1 MFESGSVGE
10 CIHTSTSTSTS
21 ASEHFQ
27 CLSVFDLPALD
38 LFDLNDARPK
48 NEVRASCGPAVI
60 ESNVSVAKVLV
71 RAAVQS
77 IPICERLDGTSG
89 RKWGRDPGIHRD
101 GRTCEHGGWPH
112 RAGSPAS
119 AGATNSET
127 QAHWPPDCG
136 EPSYIYPE
144 NREVA
149 PGVRLSDCLC
159 R

>member
-77 IPICERLDGTSG
+77 IPICERLMAPAVASGAGTQG
-89 RKWGRDPGIHRD
+89 FIV
-101 GRTCEHGGWPH
+101 TGGL
-112 RAGSPAS
+112 AS
-119 AGATNSET
+119 MEGGPTE
-127 QAHWPPDCG
+127 QAHRRAQERQTRRRRLIGRLIAASCHINI
-136 EPSYIYPE
+136 IYM
-144 NREVA
+144 
-149 PGVRLSDCLC
+149 
-159 R
+159 